1 VFEHF
6 AFGFH
11 IAVWRIVRGVCLWFS
26 YYGWV
31 GGAFEEFAAG
41 FHIAVCRSV
50 WVLFFGFHIAV
61 WRSV

>member
-1 VFEHF
+1 MFEHF

-50 WVLFFGFHIAV
+50 EDFGFGFLIVV
-61 WRSV
+61 WRSI